1 MTTKKTAISTAML
14 AMLMIGAPAGAA
26 FAAKQPPEAEL
37 SARAEPL
44 GPTEQALRQ
53 SQAAQAK
60 ADEHRQKLD
69 ELRRLGGA
77 AYKGGL
83 IREHE
88 WQVAK
93 YEGEARAALAA
104 PLSPEAQH
112 YLDLAREYRGM
123 GGAAYRSGLVAR
135 AEDQAR
141 RHGAVLVVVSP
152 PPAPTTAEQ
161 RPGGWSKPIQAWLE
175 SVK

>member
-37 SARAEPL
+37 SARAAPPA
-44 GPTEQALRQ
+44 PTEQAVRRSQ
-53 SQAAQAK
+53 SAQAS
-60 ADEHRQKLD
+60 AEQHRQKLD

-93 YEGEARAALAA
+93 LPTDNVSFGL
-104 PLSPEAQH
+104 PKDIPIAQATEKKYNNSH
-112 YLDLAREYRGM
+112 R
-123 GGAAYRSGLVAR
+123 
-135 AEDQAR
+135 
-141 RHGAVLVVVSP
+141 
-152 PPAPTTAEQ
+152 
-161 RPGGWSKPIQAWLE
+161 
-175 SVK
+175 